1 MYVAFYWFI
10 FILLWRIIRCGKCLF
25 FCLFYIWPTVDYGWI
40 TLTWGFHWGLWECEK
55 RIKQL
60 MPEHTHRG
68 LCSWSS
74 RCVFKT
80 SYVAFLRLS
89 NREKRSRSV
98 VGLCVIM
105 VSSIL
110 QPNAVSTHKYLTVVI
125 HWKIFNITDK
135 RYKIYK
141 IFLESYKVLFN
152 TQRLFGNKLSGLK
165 TYYCILSVIVFC
177 ASIHF
182 ILILIF
188 IVSLLCLAG

>member
-1 MYVAFYWFI
+1 MFI
-10 FILLWRIIRCGKCLF
+10 ILFILHLAHRWLWVNNPDLRVPLRIVG
-25 FCLFYIWPTVDYGWI
+25 V
-40 TLTWGFHWGLWECEK
+40 WEENK
-55 RIKQL
+55 TTDAWT
-60 MPEHTHRG
+60 HTHRG

-89 NREKRSRSV
+89 DREKRSRTV

-110 QPNAVSTHKYLTVVI
+110 QPNAVSTHKYLPVVI
-125 HWKIFNITDK
+125 NWKIFNITDK

-165 TYYCILSVIVFC
+165 IYYCILSVIVFC